1 MRSDRWNR
9 LNRLER
15 ALIAFALVGAIA
27 WGLGA
32 SDGSVKI
39 GVVDLDQAVTSTE
52 EGKQAR
58 DEFERKKRE
67 AEAQLQPLI
76 ERYQEK
82 AKDLESKRF
91 VLSDEVLR
99 EKQLDM
105 VELRN
110 QIESK
115 QREIKGQLEIDRERI
130 VGPLREKLVQ
140 VVEEVGREEGFS
152 LILGRNAPGIMYS
165 REALDIT
172 DIVIERFNKQG

>member
-1 MRSDRWNR
+1 MRFEKVI
-9 LNRLER
+9 LAI
-15 ALIAFALVGAIA
+15 ALASVIA

-32 SDGSVKI
+32 ESDGVKI

-67 AEAQLQPLI
+67 AEARLQPLI
-76 ERYQEK
+76 ERAQEA
-82 AKDLESKRF
+82 AKDFDSKRF
-91 VLSDEVLR
+91 VLSDEKLR
-99 EKQLDM
+99 EKQLDL

-115 QREIKGQLEIDRERI
+115 KREIQGQLEVDRERL
-130 VGPLREKLVQ
+130 VGPLREKLAA
-140 VVEEVGREEGFS
+140 VVEEVGRDQGFS
-152 LILGRNAPGIMYS
+152 LIIGRNAPGIMYT

-172 DIVIERFNKQG
+172 DIVIERFNKKG